1 MVAVAAAQFRNLGRW
16 IDRLLHTSEEHRFG
30 VIAQA
35 STLKV
40 KLMDG
45 GYPNP
50 NRRRRVR
57 TTKTASGHPPFMD
70 RVAIIGASM
79 TQFGQRDAWITDLL
93 AEAGSACLEDAGI
106 GSDAVDHLYVS
117 NMASGEFEGQ
127 TGIMNAV
134 ANDLGA
140 MPAYTQR
147 IDQTSA
153 SGGAGAF
160 AAWQSIASG
169 ASEMTL
175 LVGGEKMT
183 HRSTAEATDVIASIT
198 HPVEYKHGLTLP
210 SFAGLTARLYL
221 HKYDAPR
228 ESLAKVAVKN
238 HRNGL
243 DNPHAQ
249 FRKEV
254 DLQTVMDSPIV
265 ADPLRLY
272 DFCPITDGSA
282 ALLFCPESVAAQVT
296 DDYVVVSGIDGA
308 TDTHVVH
315 ERDDPTIMG
324 GVVDSSRG
332 AYDMADRSPEDI
344 DVAELHDMFT
354 ILEFLQSED
363 LGFFEKGHGWEA
375 VEDGVTDRGGELP
388 INTSGGLKSKG
399 HPLGASG
406 VAQLYEI
413 YKQLIGDAGPRQ
425 VDADVGL
432 ACNVGGFGNC
442 VTTTIMEVA
451 G

>member
-1 MVAVAAAQFRNLGRW
+1 
-16 IDRLLHTSEEHRFG
+16 
-30 VIAQA
+30 
-35 STLKV
+35 
-40 KLMDG
+40 
-45 GYPNP
+45 
-50 NRRRRVR
+50 
-57 TTKTASGHPPFMD
+57 MD

-79 TQFGQRDAWITDLL
+79 TQFGEREGWIRDLL
-93 AEAGSACLEDAGI
+93 AEAGEAALEDAEI
-106 GSDAVDHLYVS
+106 GATDVEHLYVS

-127 TGIMNAV
+127 TGVMNAL
-134 ANDLGA
+134 AHDLGA

-147 IDQTSA
+147 VDQTSA
-153 SGGAGAF
+153 SGGAGIY

-169 ASEMTL
+169 ASDVTM

-183 HRSTAEATDVIASIT
+183 HRSTAEATDVIASLT

-221 HKYDAPR
+221 ETYDAPR
-228 ESLAKVAVKN
+228 EALADIAVKN

-249 FRKEV
+249 FRKAV
-254 DLQTVMDSPIV
+254 DRETVLDSPLV

-282 ALLFCPESVAAQVT
+282 ALVFTPESVAETYTDEYVT
-296 DDYVVVSGIDGA
+296 IAGIGGA

-315 ERDDPTIMG
+315 ERDDPTTME
-324 GVVDSSRG
+324 GVVESSQQ
-332 AYDMADRSPEDI
+332 AYEMAGLEPD
-344 DVAELHDMFT
+344 DVDFAELHDMFT
-354 ILEFLQSED
+354 ILEVLQLED
-363 LGFFEKGHGWEA
+363 LGFFEKGEGWRAASEGIT
-375 VEDGVTDRGGELP
+375 ERDGALP

-406 VAQLYEI
+406 VAQVYELYE
-413 YKQLIGDAGPRQ
+413 QLVGEAGARQ
-425 VDADVGL
+425 VDGDVGL

-442 VTTTIMEVA
+442 VTTTILEGA
-451 G
+451 Q

>member
-1 MVAVAAAQFRNLGRW
+1 MDEPVAV
-16 IDRLLHTSEEHRFG
+16 
-30 VIAQA
+30 V
-35 STLKV
+35 
-40 KLMDG
+40 
-45 GYPNP
+45 
-50 NRRRRVR
+50 
-57 TTKTASGHPPFMD
+57 
-70 RVAIIGASM
+70 GASM
-79 TQFGQRDAWITDLL
+79 TKFGERDAWVQELL
-93 AEAGSACLEDAGI
+93 AQAGKECLEDAGVAP
-106 GSDAVDHLYVS
+106 SDVEHVYAA

-127 TGIMNAV
+127 GGIMNAL
-134 ANDLGA
+134 AHDLDLL
-140 MPAYTQR
+140 PAYSQR
-147 IDQTSA
+147 VDQTSS
-153 SGGAGAF
+153 SGGAGIY

-183 HRSTAEATDVIASIT
+183 HRTTGDATDVIASIT
-198 HPVEYKHGLTLP
+198 HPAEYKQGVTLP
-210 SFAGLTARLYL
+210 SFAGMTARHYL
-221 HKYDAPR
+221 EKYDAPR

-238 HRNGL
+238 HKNGV

-254 DLQTVMDSPIV
+254 DLETVLESPIV

-282 ALLFCPESVAAQVT
+282 ALLLCPESVAQEYA
-296 DDYVVVSGIDGA
+296 DEYAIISGVAGA

-315 ERDDPTIMG
+315 EREDPTTMG
-324 GVVDSSRG
+324 GVVESSQE
-332 AYDMADRSPEDI
+332 AYEMAGIGPEDV

-354 ILEFLQSED
+354 ILEFLQMEG
-363 LGFFEKGHGWEA
+363 LGFADPGEA
-375 VEDGVTDRGGELP
+375 WKHVEEGRTDRDGELP

-406 VAQLYEI
+406 VAQGVEI
-413 YKQLIGDAGPRQ
+413 YEQVTGEAGPRQ

-442 VTTTIMEVA
+442 VITTILESGGEA
-451 G
+451 A

>member
-1 MVAVAAAQFRNLGRW
+1 M
-16 IDRLLHTSEEHRFG
+16 E
-30 VIAQA
+30 
-35 STLKV
+35 
-40 KLMDG
+40 
-45 GYPNP
+45 
-50 NRRRRVR
+50 
-57 TTKTASGHPPFMD
+57 

-79 TQFGQRDAWITDLL
+79 TQFGQRDAWLGELL
-93 AEAGSACLEDAGI
+93 AEAGTACLDDAGVS
-106 GSDAVDHLYVS
+106 SDAVDHLYLA

-127 TGIMNAV
+127 TGSMNYLV
-134 ANDLGA
+134 HDLAA
-140 MPAYTQR
+140 MPSYSQR
-147 IDQTSA
+147 IDQTSS
-153 SGGAGAF
+153 SGGAGVY
-160 AAWQSIASG
+160 AAYQSVASG

-198 HPVEYKHGLTLP
+198 HPVEYKHGVTLP

-221 HKYDAPR
+221 DQYDAPR
-228 ESLAKVAVKN
+228 ESLGKVAVKN
-238 HRNGL
+238 HANGVH
-243 DNPHAQ
+243 NPHAQ
-249 FRKEV
+249 FQKEV
-254 DLQTVMDSPIV
+254 SLETVLESPIV

-282 ALLFCPESVAAQVT
+282 ALLFCPESVAAEYT
-296 DDYVVVSGIDGA
+296 DDYAVVAGVGGA

-315 ERDDPTIMG
+315 ERSDPTTMR
-324 GVVDSSRG
+324 GVVESSET
-332 AYDMADRSPEDI
+332 AYEMAGLGPDDV

-375 VEDGVTDRGGELP
+375 IEEGRTAIDGEIPVNP
-388 INTSGGLKSKG
+388 SGGLKSKG

-406 VAQLYEI
+406 VAQVYEV
-413 YKQLIGDAGPRQ
+413 YNQVIGDADTQQ

-442 VTTTIMEVA
+442 VITTILE
-451 G
+451 GQ

>member
-1 MVAVAAAQFRNLGRW
+1 
-16 IDRLLHTSEEHRFG
+16 
-30 VIAQA
+30 
-35 STLKV
+35 
-40 KLMDG
+40 
-45 GYPNP
+45 
-50 NRRRRVR
+50 
-57 TTKTASGHPPFMD
+57 MD

-79 TQFGQRDAWITDLL
+79 TRFGDREAWIRELL
-93 AEAGSACLEDAGI
+93 SEAGRACLDDAGVAP
-106 GSDAVDHLYVS
+106 GAVEHLYVS

-127 TGIMNAV
+127 TGVVNAL
-134 ANDLGA
+134 AHDLSVL
-140 MPAYTQR
+140 PAYTQR
-147 IDQTSA
+147 IDQTSS
-153 SGGAGAF
+153 SGGAGVY

-183 HRSTAEATDVIASIT
+183 HRSTAEATDVIASLT
-198 HPVEYKHGLTLP
+198 HPVEYKHGVTLP

-221 HKYDAPR
+221 HEYDAPR
-228 ESLAKVAVKN
+228 ESLGKVAVKN
-238 HRNGL
+238 HRNGV

-254 DLQTVMDSPIV
+254 DLETVLESPVV

-282 ALLFCPESVAAQVT
+282 ALLFCPESLARERGL
-296 DDYVVVSGIDGA
+296 DHVVVTGIGGA

-315 ERDDPTIMG
+315 ERDDPTTMR
-324 GVVDSSRG
+324 GVAESARI
-332 AYDMADRSPEDI
+332 AYRMADRGPEDV

-363 LGFFEKGHGWEA
+363 LGFFEKGEGWKA
-375 VEDGVTDRGGELP
+375 VEEGVTDRDGELP

-406 VAQLYEI
+406 VAQVYEI
-413 YKQLIGDAGPRQ
+413 YKQLLGDVGPRQ

-442 VTTTIMEVA
+442 VTTTVVEA
-451 G
+451 GDV